1 MGEETVAPPEA
12 TGDRIILALHPG
24 EPVELHEL
32 SSSFAALA
40 RIYER
45 HYRKAN
51 DEAPKLYVT
60 KLETGSYL
68 LEVTPYAVLLGGLA
82 IMDGSV
88 IVADF
93 SNRIWRGIKA
103 FSGRGGEV
111 PRLEAPPS
119 EDAADLRE
127 FTKPMLGKK
136 GASLGIRHARYEK
149 RDGSRET
156 IVEYTFDEA
165 ELNRAAINIDRHLA
179 LPPPI
184 EIDLSQETVV
194 PLDKEVMLFLDQANR
209 GPGKD
214 RGRTGDRGVVPDIS
228 DKVVPVYFRKGI
240 QGLKDRMLVGD
251 RNPFEMVYVVTV
263 HATRLDGEIQAYTVA
278 DIHDSFPRP
287 E

>member
-1 MGEETVAPPEA
+1 MADVISEA

-68 LEVTPYAVLLGGLA
+68 LEITPYAVILGGLA
-82 IMDGSV
+82 IMDASV

-103 FSGRGGEV
+103 FSSRGDEV
-111 PRLEAPPS
+111 PRLEFPS
-119 EDAADLRE
+119 SDDAADLKE
-127 FTKPMLGKK
+127 FTRPMLGKK
-136 GASLGIRHARYEK
+136 GASLGIRHARFVQ

-156 IVEYTFDEA
+156 VVEYTFDET
-165 ELNRAAINIDRHLA
+165 ELNRAAINIDKHLQ
-179 LPPPI
+179 LPPPSD
-184 EIDLSQETVV
+184 EA
-194 PLDKEVMLFLDQANR
+194 PLEEATPLRTEVMLFLEQANR

-214 RGRTGDRGVVPDIS
+214 RGRTVDRGVIPDIS

-240 QGLKDRMLVGD
+240 QGLKDQMVHGD
-251 RNPFEMVYVVTV
+251 HNPFEMVYAVTV
-263 HATRLDGEIQAYTVA
+263 HVTRLHNEVQAYTVA

>member
-1 MGEETVAPPEA
+1 MAEFTAEA
-12 TGDRIILALHPG
+12 TGDRIILRLDPG
-24 EPVELHEL
+24 SPVELHEL

-45 HYRKAN
+45 HYRKSN
-51 DEAPKLYVT
+51 DEAPKLCVT

-68 LEVTPYAVLLGGLA
+68 LEVTPLVVMFGGLA
-82 IMDGSV
+82 VMDASV

-103 FSGRGGEV
+103 FSGRQDDV
-111 PRLEAPPS
+111 PRLELPRPD
-119 EDAADLRE
+119 DAADLKE
-127 FTKPMLGKK
+127 FTRPLLGKA
-136 GASLGIRHARYEK
+136 GASLGIRHARFK
-149 RDGSRET
+149 QTDGTKET
-156 IVEYTFDEA
+156 VVEYTFDAA
-165 ELNRAAINIDRHLA
+165 ELDRAAINIDKQLA
-179 LPPPI
+179 LPPPVAQEAEL
-184 EIDLSQETVV
+184 EIAT
-194 PLDKEVMLFLDQANR
+194 PLHNEVMLFLEQANR

-214 RGRTGDRGVVPDIS
+214 RGRTGDRGVIPDIS

-240 QGLKDRMLVGD
+240 QGLKDQMLHGD

-263 HATRLDGEIQAYTVA
+263 HVTRLEGEVQAYTVA